1 MSRQQTLKFTIRQD
15 GYVTEEVMGV
25 IGNQC
30 QELTKSIEEK
40 LGEVSY
46 VETKPE
52 YYLAQPIDNF
62 WANQDLEVQ
71 NNEPVPAWK
80 TALHEQAEQLRKKNR
95 LEN

>member
-1 MSRQQTLKFTIRQD
+1 MKKQTLKFIIRQD

-30 QELTKSIEEK
+30 QETTKSIEEK

-52 YYLAQPIDNF
+52 YYQTQKNVTLQH
-62 WANQDLEVQ
+62 NQ
-71 NNEPVPAWK
+71 NK
-80 TALHEQAEQLRKKNR
+80 T
-95 LEN
+95 